1 MLGVVRCPL
10 GASPTPGAVK
20 GRPSGHGA
28 PGQQAADACADS
40 PVTLQPMKFVP
51 SVFSV
56 SFRKERYFVFVE
68 YRAFKMS
75 IGSVLVL
82 FCFKSVISVYHV
94 YRLHSQITFQFC
106 HLLFCS
112 NLLSL
117 SWPVAAYSA
126 SCRGMNVLN
135 SRTMLW
141 VCFLQLCRSCLGAFT
156 FYTAASSGHVGTA
169 VVTKCPLL
177 SLAAL
182 AAQPLARRGLL
193 CSHVPL
199 ARPPPS
205 SLAVARRGRM
215 ASFHEPHRPFTG
227 LIIVISS

>member
-1 MLGVVRCPL
+1 MFRICNQCLPCL
-10 GASPTPGAVK
+10 SASL
-20 GRPSGHGA
+20 S
-28 PGQQAADACADS
+28 DY
-40 PVTLQPMKFVP
+40 
-51 SVFSV
+51 FSV
-56 SFRKERYFVFVE
+56 
-68 YRAFKMS
+68 
-75 IGSVLVL
+75 
-82 FCFKSVISVYHV
+82 
-94 YRLHSQITFQFC
+94 
-106 HLLFCS
+106 
-112 NLLSL
+112 LSL
-117 SWPVAAYSA
+117 VILFKPPKSFLAGGCLLC

-169 VVTKCPLL
+169 VITKRPLL

-182 AAQPLARRGLL
+182 AAQPFARRGLL